1 MQRFLDAQAGLLARG
16 LKEGDICPVCG
27 SVHHPQLA
35 EVPDTVPEK
44 EELEREK
51 QQLDAAAAKT
61 ERLSVQTGHLAERL
75 AEQRQAADDL
85 AKLLF
90 GINVMQKDM
99 DEMLAQNEQQ
109 RKRKEKEIQS
119 ACHIVHSWSE

>member
-1 MQRFLDAQAGLLARG
+1 MREEELKLSQEEYLAAVKEKEQASYHYQQLEQRFLDAQAGLLARG

-90 GINVMQKDM
+90 
-99 DEMLAQNEQQ
+99 
-109 RKRKEKEIQS
+109 EIGR
-119 ACHIVHSWSE
+119 AHV